1 MINIK
6 KLSIPEILLIEP
18 QIFNDE
24 RGFFLESFNQNEFE
38 KAIDRKVNFVQD
50 NQSYSKFGVLRGLHK
65 QSYPFE
71 QAKLVRVLS
80 GEIYDVAVDVREKSS
95 TYGKWVG
102 GYLSSQNLKQLW
114 IPEGFL
120 HGFVVLS
127 ESAIVLYKTNNFYS
141 KENEISIRWDDE
153 FFNINWP
160 IDRASILISEKDA
173 NAPKIKDRI

>member
-1 MINIK
+1 M
-6 KLSIPEILLIEP
+6 
-18 QIFNDE
+18 
-24 RGFFLESFNQNEFE
+24 
-38 KAIDRKVNFVQD
+38 
-50 NQSYSKFGVLRGLHK
+50 

-80 GEIYDVAVDVREKSS
+80 GEIYDVAVDIREKSS
-95 TYGKWVG
+95 TYGQWVG
-102 GYLSSQNLKQLW
+102 GYLSSKNFKQLW

-153 FFNINWP
+153 FLNIKWP
-160 IDRASILISEKDA
+160 IDDIDILISEKDA
-173 NAPKIKDRI
+173 NAPKIKDLI